1 MKSDIE
7 IAQEAEL
14 VHIKEVAEKLGI
26 NEDELEFYGKY
37 KAKIDYN
44 FLKKSQNKDG
54 KLILVTAINPTPAKT
69 NGILSHCPIFNIIPA
84 SKGSWSFFTNS
95 MKKRDPNTHII
106 NTPKISPCFFQASF
120 LKYSHIQIAN
130 VTR

>member
-37 KAKIDYN
+37 KAKISDE
-44 FLKKSQNKDG
+44 LWESVKDREDG
-54 KLILVTAINPTPAKT
+54 KLVLGLRAGGGSRSGKRAVVVPWRGRDVLGHSGGAAGRWRGGVPRHPQ
-69 NGILSHCPIFNIIPA
+69 
-84 SKGSWSFFTNS
+84 KGQQEVLLDGKDDGS
-95 MKKRDPNTHII
+95 RR
-106 NTPKISPCFFQASF
+106 
-120 LKYSHIQIAN
+120 N
-130 VTR
+130 VHGAVVRAEPD

>member
-37 KAKIDYN
+37 KAKISDE
-44 FLKKSQNKDG
+44 LWESVKDREDG
-54 KLILVTAINPTPAKT
+54 KLVLWNQRWSCRWWICA
-69 NGILSHCPIFNIIPA
+69 
-84 SKGSWSFFTNS
+84 GSSDGRFKSAFYRRFPCN
-95 MKKRDPNTHII
+95 HIR
-106 NTPKISPCFFQASF
+106 K
-120 LKYSHIQIAN
+120 
-130 VTR
+130 

>member
-37 KAKIDYN
+37 KAKISDE
-44 FLKKSQNKDG
+44 LWESVKDREDG
-54 KLILVTAINPTPAKT
+54 KLVLVQFQYLTSSSFPPHGLYSIN
-69 NGILSHCPIFNIIPA
+69 LS
-84 SKGSWSFFTNS
+84 
-95 MKKRDPNTHII
+95 
-106 NTPKISPCFFQASF
+106 
-120 LKYSHIQIAN
+120 
-130 VTR
+130 

>member
-37 KAKIDYN
+37 KAKISDE
-44 FLKKSQNKDG
+44 LWESVKDREDG
-54 KLILVTAINPTPAKT
+54 KLVQRWSCRWWICA
-69 NGILSHCPIFNIIPA
+69 
-84 SKGSWSFFTNS
+84 GSSDGRFKSAFY
-95 MKKRDPNTHII
+95 RRF
-106 NTPKISPCFFQASF
+106 PCNYIR
-120 LKYSHIQIAN
+120 K
-130 VTR
+130 